1 MAASY
6 GRAER
11 LVGSWMPRE
20 RKRFFLA
27 TKTGERTREAAAAQI
42 RPLAGAHER
51 RSVDL
56 LQLHNLVDPD
66 EWATALGPGGALE
79 AAIEARERGQ
89 VRFIGV
95 TGHGTTVAAQ
105 HMRSLE
111 RFPFDSVL
119 LPYNVTM
126 MQNAS
131 YARDFEELS
140 KVCGERGI
148 AMQTIKGITLGP
160 WDEKEHTTTTWYEPL
175 QEQRDIDMA
184 VDYVLG
190 RAGRLPQHRR
200 RPDAAPARPRRRRAQ
215 LREGAGRCGDA
226 GAGRT
231 SGDGAAVRVAATEGS
246 RREHL
251 AVRVSRS
258 PRPVDHRVPGGSS
271 WFGRTRCVV
280 RAVVSRPASR
290 AQTRSPLRA
299 RSPPRISNRAQSRR
313 APPE

>member
-1 MAASY
+1 MTIPTQPFGRTGHESTRVIFGAAAMWGSDVDHAASALDLLIAHGINHIDVAASY

-20 RKRFFLA
+20 RQRFFLA
-27 TKTGERTREAAAAQI
+27 TKTGERTREAASAQF
-42 RPLAGAHER
+42 AHSLER
-51 RSVDL
+51 MNVEGVDL

-79 AAIEARERGQ
+79 AALDARERGQ

-105 HMRSLE
+105 HLRSLE

-190 RAGRLPQHRR
+190 RAGVFLNTAGDLTLLPRVL
-200 RPDAAPARPRRRRAQ
+200 DAA
-215 LREGAGRCGDA
+215 GRS
-226 GAGRT
+226 
-231 SGDGAAVRVAATEGS
+231 SGKAPDDGAMQALVE
-246 RREHL
+246 
-251 AVRVSRS
+251 
-258 PRPVDHRVPGGSS
+258 
-271 WFGRTRCVV
+271 
-280 RAVVSRPASR
+280 RAGMA
-290 AQTRSPLRA
+290 PLFV
-299 RSPPRISNRAQSRR
+299 
-313 APPE
+313 